1 MPQFNKIC
9 IVGLGLIG
17 GSVGIAA
24 KERRLAKRVYGLV
37 RRKESIREAKRLG
50 VVDVATMDAEE
61 ATSNADL
68 VIIATPLGVMERMA
82 AAIKPYLSP
91 GCIVTDVGSSKQCVV
106 GLMEKLFHPCV
117 HFIGAHPI
125 AGSERSGMR
134 ASRANLFEGAP
145 CILTPTRKTNK
156 KSLGKVRRLWRD
168 LGSRVTLMSP
178 GAHDRVVAAIS
189 HLPHVLAVTLVN
201 CIAGMPGSTKKV
213 LPFAGTGFKD
223 STRIAA
229 SHPEMWVDICLA
241 NRKEILRALESFE
254 KQLRILKKALRSA
267 KPPAVHKH
275 LSRAST
281 TRRRIR

>member
-1 MPQFNKIC
+1 MNKLC

-17 GSVGIAA
+17 GSVGLAA
-24 KERRLAKRVYGLV
+24 RERRLARKVYGLV
-37 RRKESIREAKRLG
+37 RRRESIREAKRLG

-61 ATSNADL
+61 AVSNADL
-68 VIIATPLGVMERMA
+68 VIIATPLSVMERMA
-82 AAIKPYLSP
+82 TVIKPYLSP

-106 GLMEKLFHPCV
+106 GAMEKVFHPRV

-134 ASRANLFEGAP
+134 AARANLFEGAP

-156 KSLGKVRRLWRD
+156 KALGKVRRFWQD
-168 LGSRVTLMSP
+168 LGSQVTPMST
-178 GAHDRVVAAIS
+178 GAHDRIVAAIS
-189 HLPHVLAVTLVN
+189 HLPHMLAVALVN
-201 CIAGMPGSTKKV
+201 CIAGTPGSAKKF

-229 SHPEMWVDICLA
+229 SLPDMWVDICLA
-241 NRKEILRALESFE
+241 NRDEILRALGSFE
-254 KQLRILKKALRSA
+254 KQLRTLKKALRSA
-267 KPPAVHKH
+267 NPTAVRKL

-281 TRRRIR
+281 TRRKLNAG